1 VSDVAEREREGLVSE
16 LVALVRTGQLETF
29 AVRAAELEPAD
40 LADVLAALEDDERVT
55 AVQALPAE
63 ISSQALIEMPDE
75 EHAGETLAALDPEQ
89 AADIVQE
96 LADDDAADILGELEP
111 AEQERILS
119 EVEGEGRAEVE
130 KLLVYDAESAGGLM
144 TTRLVTVPDTV
155 TVSEALDEVRR
166 QTEEVEDFYEVFVVD
181 ARRTLVGV
189 LSFRALAINP
199 EWRPVREVMEPP
211 VATVGPE
218 EDQEEVARVMA
229 RYNLANV
236 PVVDQHG
243 QLLGCVTFDDVS
255 DVVEAENTEDIL
267 RFGGVSAGEE
277 LKGTWQAAVKSRLP
291 WLVLNLA
298 TAFVAGAVVLSRQ
311 DVISRIVLLAA
322 YMPIVAGMGGNAG
335 TQTLT
340 VIVRGIALGELAW
353 SNSRKALLKEAL
365 VGLGNGVILGATAAV
380 VVWMVR
386 GNPTLGLVLGLAMI
400 INMFVAAAAG
410 TLVPLGLRAAN
421 IDPAL
426 ASSVF
431 ITTFTDMF
439 GFFSFLGLATVFA
452 RYLV

>member
-1 VSDVAEREREGLVSE
+1 MSDVAEREREGLVSE
-16 LVALVRTGQLETF
+16 LVALVRDGQLERF
-29 AVRAAELEPAD
+29 AERAAELEPAD

-89 AADIVQE
+89 AADIVEE
-96 LADDDAADILGELEP
+96 LADDDAADILGDLAP

-119 EVEGEGRAEVE
+119 EVEDVGRAEVE

-144 TTRLVTVPDTV
+144 TTRLVTVRDTV

-181 ARRTLVGV
+181 ARRRLVGV
-189 LSFRALAINP
+189 LSFRALAISP
-199 EWRPVREVMEPP
+199 AWRPVREIMEPP
-211 VATVGPE
+211 VVTVGPE

-229 RYNLANV
+229 RYNLPNV
-236 PVVDQHG
+236 PVVDQEG
-243 QLLGCVTFDDVS
+243 RLLGCVTFDDVS

-277 LKGTWQAAVKSRLP
+277 LKGDWQAAVKSRLP
-291 WLVLNLA
+291 WLIVNLA

-335 TQTLT
+335 TQALAVT
-340 VIVRGIALGELAW
+340 VRGLAVGVIPRDQAFRVVAKEMTAGLV
-353 SNSRKALLKEAL
+353 NGLVIGTIVCIVALL
-365 VGLGNGVILGATAAV
+365 LGHGAKLGIV
-380 VVWMVR
+380 VF
-386 GNPTLGLVLGLAMI
+386 LAMSV
-400 INMFVAAAAG
+400 NLFVAGFAG
-410 TLVPLGLRAAN
+410 AFIPILLERIGV
-421 IDPAL
+421 DPAI
-426 ASSVF
+426 ASSIFV
-431 ITTFTDMF
+431 TTFTDVC
-439 GFFSFLGLATVFA
+439 GFSLLLGLASA
-452 RYLV
+452 LLI

>member
-1 VSDVAEREREGLVSE
+1 VSDVAEREREGLVTE
-16 LVALVRTGQLETF
+16 LVALVRDGQLATF

-89 AADIVQE
+89 AAEIVEE

-119 EVEGEGRAEVE
+119 EVEDEGRAEVE

-155 TVSEALDEVRR
+155 TVSQALDEVRR
-166 QTEEVEDFYEVFVVD
+166 QKEEVEDFYEVFVVD
-181 ARRTLVGV
+181 ARRHLVGG
-189 LSFRALAINP
+189 LSFRALAISP
-199 EWRPVREVMEPP
+199 PSRPVREIMEPP
-211 VATVGPE
+211 VVTVGPE

-236 PVVDQHG
+236 PVVDHNG

-291 WLVLNLA
+291 WLILNLA

-335 TQTLT
+335 TQALAVTVRGLAVGVIPRDEAFGVIAKEMT
-340 VIVRGIALGELAW
+340 AGLINGLAIGVIVCVTALM
-353 SNSRKALLKEAL
+353 
-365 VGLGNGVILGATAAV
+365 LGHGAK
-380 VVWMVR
+380 
-386 GNPTLGLVLGLAMI
+386 LGLVVFLAMSV
-400 INMFVAAAAG
+400 NLFVAGFAG
-410 TLVPLGLRAAN
+410 AFIPIILGRVGV
-421 IDPAL
+421 DPAI
-426 ASSVF
+426 ASSIFV
-431 ITTFTDMF
+431 TTFTDVC
-439 GFFSFLGLATVFA
+439 GFSLLLGLASA
-452 RYLV
+452 LLA

>member
-1 VSDVAEREREGLVSE
+1 VSDVAEREREGLVTE
-16 LVALVRTGQLETF
+16 LVALVRAGQLETF

-96 LADDDAADILGELEP
+96 LADDDAADILGELGP

-335 TQTLT
+335 TQALAVTVRGLAVGVIPRDEAFGVIAKEMT
-340 VIVRGIALGELAW
+340 AGLINGLAIGVIVCLVALT
-353 SNSRKALLKEAL
+353 
-365 VGLGNGVILGATAAV
+365 LGHGAK
-380 VVWMVR
+380 
-386 GNPTLGLVLGLAMI
+386 LGLVVFLAMSV
-400 INMFVAAAAG
+400 NLFVAGFAG
-410 TLVPLGLRAAN
+410 AFIPILLGRVGV
-421 IDPAL
+421 DPAI
-426 ASSVF
+426 ASSIFV
-431 ITTFTDMF
+431 TTFTDVC
-439 GFFSFLGLATVFA
+439 GFSLLLGLASA
-452 RYLV
+452 LLV

>member
-1 VSDVAEREREGLVSE
+1 
-16 LVALVRTGQLETF
+16 
-29 AVRAAELEPAD
+29 
-40 LADVLAALEDDERVT
+40 
-55 AVQALPAE
+55 
-63 ISSQALIEMPDE
+63 
-75 EHAGETLAALDPEQ
+75 
-89 AADIVQE
+89 
-96 LADDDAADILGELEP
+96 
-111 AEQERILS
+111 
-119 EVEGEGRAEVE
+119 
-130 KLLVYDAESAGGLM
+130 LVYDAESAGGLM

-199 EWRPVREVMEPP
+199 AWRPVREVMEPP

-291 WLVLNLA
+291 WLFLNLA
-298 TAFVAGAVVLSRQ
+298 TAFGAGAVVLSRQ

-335 TQTLT
+335 TQALAVTVRGLAVGVIPRDQAFGVIAKEMT
-340 VIVRGIALGELAW
+340 AGLINGLAIGVIVCLVALT
-353 SNSRKALLKEAL
+353 
-365 VGLGNGVILGATAAV
+365 LGHGAK
-380 VVWMVR
+380 
-386 GNPTLGLVLGLAMI
+386 LGLVVFLAMSV
-400 INMFVAAAAG
+400 NLFVAGFAG
-410 TLVPLGLRAAN
+410 AFIPILLGRVGV
-421 IDPAL
+421 DPAI
-426 ASSVF
+426 ASSIFV
-431 ITTFTDMF
+431 TTFTDVC
-439 GFFSFLGLATVFA
+439 GFSLLLGLASA
-452 RYLV
+452 LLV